1 MPTDEPR
8 HAGVTT
14 VQPGGQLDASPARR
28 TSRTSRAR
36 AVGFL
41 EASTIPLVTIALIVF
56 FSLWPA
62 TSQSFPT
69 LANIQITLDAQAATF
84 ALALAVLFP
93 ILCGEYDFSIGSIA
107 GLSAISAAAVLSS
120 GAPLGA
126 GVAVA
131 VGVGLVVG
139 VINGLIVTV
148 ARVDSLVATLGMM
161 TIIAGVV
168 TFATNGKTITTGIP
182 EALTGMPARDVLGI
196 PESFVIVVVVAIG
209 ALLVLTY
216 VPFGRYIAAIGVNR
230 EAARLLGLRPSRKIF
245 ATLVISGMIAGAT
258 GLLLLAANGSASPK
272 AGPQLSIP
280 AFAVVFLSVAAILP
294 GRFNVWGILVAVIFL
309 ASLNSGLN
317 LAGAGSSFTDIA
329 NGLALILGVALSV
342 LFRRQRRTI

>member
-1 MPTDEPR
+1 MPTDDLIHDVAPSAERNGSIEP
-8 HAGVTT
+8 
-14 VQPGGQLDASPARR
+14 PDARR
-28 TSRTSRAR
+28 AAR
-36 AVGFL
+36 ASRVRAISFL
-41 EASTIPLVTIALIVF
+41 EASTIPIVTIALILF
-56 FSLWPA
+56 FSFWPV

-120 GAPLGA
+120 GAPLWM
-126 GVAVA
+126 GVLVA

-168 TFATNGKTITTGIP
+168 TLVTGGKTITSGIP
-182 EALTGMPARDVLGI
+182 EALTGMPSRDVLGI
-196 PESFVIVVVVAIG
+196 PESFVIVLVVAIL
-209 ALLVLTY
+209 ALLALTY
-216 VPFGRYIAAIGVNR
+216 LPFGRYIAAIGVNR
-230 EAARLLGLRPSRKIF
+230 EAARLLGLRPSRKVF
-245 ATLVISGMIAGAT
+245 ATFVISGMISGAT

-342 LFRRQRRTI
+342 LFRRQRSAK